1 MLSSTNKSKNLQQK
15 ASNDN
20 KTNLL
25 SKIENKLAKLPKN
38 DQPIYLK
45 SQIDQ
50 FQSQYGNTYPLL
62 FPLTEKYINLLK
74 QSADEFYSL
83 NKYDESLTIYKNCLK
98 LTEPLPGSDWTKL
111 QSWSKIR
118 ISLMN
123 NIALLY
129 QKLNKIE
136 QAVEYIRLGINLE
149 DTYGHKGDYDSRYN
163 NIFFSAGNQLMLL
176 EQYDEALKYLLKVEN
191 KIYDQFQVGAIIR
204 RQKID
209 KNIDKDFLSNNPSQY
224 VQLLNLICKAYIKL
238 GNYTKSDVYYQRQ
251 SELSAILQK
260 DKIVGGNRLNE
271 GFNMNIIDN
280 SSKKANTSIRKER
293 DIKKADKAEEIDTV
307 VNKTFVERPKEEK
320 KIEIKDNISLTEGN
334 NRKSKPKEEKKTKS
348 KEKKLKQIVKEQNN
362 YPPLDFKFKKP
373 IFHNVKKLP
382 LLELSSIPKS
392 TSLGKLYPH
401 NFSNKV
407 TPANKKIRIKSK
419 ERTKKENKLTLSK
432 EINQKIKEIQNTLNK
447 QSTLKSI
454 TSHHSLSKKS
464 MSKSNTLTSF
474 QFEEEK
480 KQSKKSISRQS
491 SKESVQLPPIDKK
504 RVIIRKITKK
514 KFESEKAKKDIVML
528 SEDEKESDNE
538 YGNLKPEQDKKKEPY
553 VATRKISDNLT
564 KEILK
569 KKTRAESM
577 NIRKVSNI
585 SKDPEER
592 NNIRAMTKINK
603 SDFKPEKIDIDSI
616 KAKELVKDIKNTK
629 IEERTEVKKITN
641 PKIKNLSKS
650 LYNLIITYYN
660 QTHLLTSNQFDKR
673 DKKHH
678 VFALNDICLVKTL
691 NDRIYKIY
699 FSLPFLSI
707 PQKQKNDK
715 NPSLPFIS
723 VDVFFESFDRIFQ
736 TKYTIKIMLDEQLKT
751 SSEELQ
757 EDIITSISSLNK
769 DINLSWSI
777 CLFYFEN
784 WFTIF
789 KSKYEA
795 NIGDNA
801 NEVNKMFYRTY
812 IQNLN
817 EYISNITKWES
828 KNILMNRE
836 NKYIN
841 LLLKYFYILLKYISI
856 QKNVI
861 GNIIRLKNLNETM
874 ILNSYRSLC
883 EQRNGVINRMNILN
897 KAGNKML
904 LKSMIYYY

>member
-1 MLSSTNKSKNLQQK
+1 
-15 ASNDN
+15 
-20 KTNLL
+20 
-25 SKIENKLAKLPKN
+25 
-38 DQPIYLK
+38 
-45 SQIDQ
+45 
-50 FQSQYGNTYPLL
+50 
-62 FPLTEKYINLLK
+62 
-74 QSADEFYSL
+74 
-83 NKYDESLTIYKNCLK
+83 
-98 LTEPLPGSDWTKL
+98 
-111 QSWSKIR
+111 
-118 ISLMN
+118 
-123 NIALLY
+123 
-129 QKLNKIE
+129 
-136 QAVEYIRLGINLE
+136 
-149 DTYGHKGDYDSRYN
+149 
-163 NIFFSAGNQLMLL
+163 
-176 EQYDEALKYLLKVEN
+176 
-191 KIYDQFQVGAIIR
+191 
-204 RQKID
+204 
-209 KNIDKDFLSNNPSQY
+209 
-224 VQLLNLICKAYIKL
+224 
-238 GNYTKSDVYYQRQ
+238 
-251 SELSAILQK
+251 
-260 DKIVGGNRLNE
+260 
-271 GFNMNIIDN
+271 MNIIDN

-480 KQSKKSISRQS
+480 KKSKKSIARQS

-514 KFESEKAKKDIVML
+514 KFKSEKAKKDIVML
-528 SEDEKESDNE
+528 SEDEKESDSE

-564 KEILK
+564 EGILK

-678 VFALNDICLVKTL
+678 DFALNDIWLVKTL

-789 KSKYEA
+789 KSKYES
-795 NIGDNA
+795 NLGDNA
-801 NEVNKMFYRTY
+801 NEINKM
-812 IQNLN
+812 I
-817 EYISNITKWES
+817 
-828 KNILMNRE
+828 
-836 NKYIN
+836 
-841 LLLKYFYILLKYISI
+841 
-856 QKNVI
+856 
-861 GNIIRLKNLNETM
+861 
-874 ILNSYRSLC
+874 
-883 EQRNGVINRMNILN
+883 
-897 KAGNKML
+897 
-904 LKSMIYYY
+904 